1 MNEDS
6 LDLKI
11 GNRYFRVGDKIMQ
24 TKNNEKASNGDIGF
38 IRKIGRGTNNEPQV
52 SIEFS
57 EDRIVEYGFED
68 MGHIEHAYATT
79 IHKSQGSEYGVVI
92 IPVIRAHAIM
102 LRRNL
107 IYTAITRAKQK
118 VILIGQFPMLY
129 MAIGRNDASKRN
141 TLLGE
146 RITNY
151 VRAFTAKEN
160 ELKKAS

>member
-1 MNEDS
+1 
-6 LDLKI
+6 
-11 GNRYFRVGDKIMQ
+11 
-24 TKNNEKASNGDIGF
+24 
-38 IRKIGRGTNNEPQV
+38 
-52 SIEFS
+52 
-57 EDRIVEYGFED
+57 
-68 MGHIEHAYATT
+68 
-79 IHKSQGSEYGVVI
+79 
-92 IPVIRAHAIM
+92 M